1 MLLLDRK
8 SLGEQAINKIATLAL
23 SSQLNEAQ
31 HLNVRVK
38 TDPTLLAQGK
48 LASLLID
55 GTGLVTR
62 GDLRMQQMSLEME
75 EIAVSPF
82 KALMGNIVLTQ
93 PSQGTAEFVLT
104 EGDFDRGLNR
114 LKLGDRVSCR
124 LSNNGEIAILR
135 GNTVIF
141 TASPAIREQGK
152 EVGLEVRSRDLSF
165 PSQQVKTI
173 LKELEDILSLR
184 NFGMTGIDLKIQN
197 LELDNG
203 RLTLKAIAKMTKFPT
218 K

>member
-55 GTGLVTR
+55 GQGLVTR
-62 GDLRMQQMSLEME
+62 GDLRMQQMSLELD

-124 LSNNGEIAILR
+124 LSDKGELTILQKDR
-135 GNTVIF
+135 LIF
-141 TASPAIREQGK
+141 TAIPEIQAQGK
-152 EVGLEVRSRDLSF
+152 GVKLDVQLSSESF
-165 PSQQVKTI
+165 PSQS
-173 LKELEDILSLR
+173 LKMLLQELEDTLSLR
-184 NFGMTGIDLKIQN
+184 NFGMTGIDLTIEN
-197 LELDNG
+197 LEIGNG
-203 RLTLKAIAKMTKFPT
+203 NLTLKAIAKMTKFPT

>member
-8 SLGEQAINKIATLAL
+8 NLGEQAINKIATLAL

-62 GDLRMQQMSLEME
+62 GDLRMQQMSLEMD

-93 PSQGTAEFVLT
+93 PSQGTAEFILT
-104 EGDFDRGLNR
+104 EGDFERSLNR
-114 LKLGDRVSCR
+114 LKLGDRVSCC
-124 LSNNGEIAILR
+124 LSDSGELAILQED
-135 GNTVIF
+135 TVIF
-141 TASPAIREQGK
+141 TAIPTIQEQGK
-152 EVGLEVRSRDLSF
+152 EVSLAVRSLNPAF
-165 PSQQVKTI
+165 PPQQVKM
-173 LKELEDILSLR
+173 LVQELEDILSLR

-197 LELDNG
+197 LEIENSH
-203 RLTLKAIAKMTKFPT
+203 LTLKATANMTKFPA

>member
-8 SLGEQAINKIATLAL
+8 NLGEQAINKIATLAL

-31 HLNVRVK
+31 QLNVRVK

-55 GTGLVTR
+55 GIGLITR
-62 GDLRMQQMSLEME
+62 GDLRMQQMSLAMD

-104 EGDFDRGLNR
+104 EGDFARGLNR
-114 LKLGDRVSCR
+114 LKMRDRISCR
-124 LSNNGEIAILR
+124 LSAKGELAIESQETL
-135 GNTVIF
+135 IF
-141 TASPAIREQGK
+141 TAVPQIQERGKRVNLEMRSLNPA
-152 EVGLEVRSRDLSF
+152 F
-165 PSQQVKTI
+165 PSEQVKI
-173 LKELEDILSLR
+173 LVGELEDTLSLR

-197 LELDNG
+197 LEIENG
-203 RLTLKAIAKMTKFPT
+203 YLTLKAMATMTKFPE
-218 K
+218 